1 VNISPES
8 ALPILGKVA
17 LITALI
23 IDGFLPSMSGFALMA
38 PYTITLIIGL
48 A

>member
-1 VNISPES
+1 MNISPES

-23 IDGFLPSMSGFALMA
+23 VDGFLPSMSGLVLMA
-38 PYTITLIIGL
+38 PYTITLLIDL